1 MKHFWMLRFNEFN
14 YKVLCVMFFALL
26 TACKDDTPDPDYKSF
41 NFVGEWI
48 AKDDNVA
55 TLFRMYPMNVDS
67 IYLEI
72 RDKHRKPTI
81 YIEKY
86 KHTPTQKAVITISG
100 ADSNKGAPFNHE
112 FESMLFERPSE
123 NRNIRAIKVDASRQ
137 QMQINV
143 SRDDLP
149 IDNWR
154 ELQIR
159 GIYQI
164 NTEVDPP
171 EMMFEF
177 TYGYWGI
184 LPPNPEDGF
193 GSTGN
198 GVYGMNNVHR
208 FTKIIK
214 ESDE

>member
-1 MKHFWMLRFNEFN
+1 MEHFWDIIRKKLIPPALSLMMLF
-14 YKVLCVMFFALL
+14 LQA
-26 TACKDDTPDPDYKSF
+26 ACKDDTPGPDYESF

-55 TLFRMYPMNVDS
+55 TLFQMYPLNVDS

-72 RDKHRKPTI
+72 RDKHGEPTI

-86 KHTPTQKAVITISG
+86 KHTPTQKAVITRHG
-100 ADSNKGAPFNHE
+100 ADSNRGAPFNHE
-112 FESMLFERPSE
+112 FENMLFERPSE

-164 NTEVDPP
+164 NTGSDPP
-171 EMMFEF
+171 EMLLEF
-177 TYGYWGI
+177 AYGYWGI
-184 LPPNPEDGF
+184 LPPNPEEGF
-193 GSTGN
+193 GSSGN

-208 FTKIIK
+208 FIKIIK
-214 ESDE
+214 DSDE